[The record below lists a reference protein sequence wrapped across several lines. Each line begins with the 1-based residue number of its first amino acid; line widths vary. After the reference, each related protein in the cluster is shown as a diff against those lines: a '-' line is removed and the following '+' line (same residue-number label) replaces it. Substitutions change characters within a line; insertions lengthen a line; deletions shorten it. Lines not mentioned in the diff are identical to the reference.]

1 MPILTLPSEIRQR
14 CRTGQLEA
22 PTPGL
27 ALGYVQANLVVLPH
41 NLAFE
46 FLLFCQR
53 NPKAC
58 PILDVTEVGNP
69 EPKLIAPGADIRTD
83 LPRYRIFRQGHL
95 VEETTDIRPFWR
107 DDLVTFLIGCSF
119 SFENAML
126 NAGLPVRHVEEG
138 KNVPIYKTTIKCI
151 PSRTFSSS
159 LVVSMRPL
167 PAHHVVRAVEVTSR
181 YYKAHGSPVHIGN
194 PGIIG
199 IEDLASPDY
208 GDAVTLR
215 DDEVPV
221 FWACGVTTQTAILQ
235 TKPEFAITHS
245 PGYMFV
251 SDLKD
256 EDLTVCMIPSCDT
269 LSICQSAES

>member
-1 MPILTLPSEIRQR
+1 MMSIPTLPSEIRQQ
-14 CRTGQLEA
+14 CRTGQLEV

-27 ALGYVQANLVVLPH
+27 ALGYVQANLVVLPYD
-41 NLAFE
+41 LAFE

-53 NPKAC
+53 NPKPC
-58 PILDVTEVGNP
+58 PILDVTEVGDP

-83 LPRYRIFRQGHL
+83 LPRYKVFQQGQL

-107 DDLVTFLIGCSF
+107 SDLVAFLIGCSF

-126 NAGLPVRHVEEG
+126 NVGLPVRHIDER
-138 KNVPIYKTTIKCI
+138 KNVPMYETNINCI
-151 PSRTFSSS
+151 STKRFSSP
-159 LVVSMRPL
+159 LVVSMRPF
-167 PAHHVVRAVEVTSR
+167 PPSQVVRAIEVTSR

-199 IEDLASPDY
+199 IEDLANQDY
-208 GDAVTLR
+208 GNAITLR
-215 DDEVPV
+215 DHEVPV

-235 TKPEFAITHS
+235 AKPEFAITHA
-245 PGYMFV
+245 PGHMFV

-256 EDLTVCMIPSCDT
+256 EALTI
-269 LSICQSAES
+269 

>member
-1 MPILTLPSEIRQR
+1 MSILTLPSEIRQC

-27 ALGYVQANLVVLPH
+27 ALGYVQANLVVLPY

-46 FLLFCQR
+46 FMLFCQR

-58 PILDVTEVGNP
+58 PILDVTEVGVP

-83 LPRYRIFRQGHL
+83 LPRYRIFRQGQL

-107 DDLVTFLIGCSF
+107 DDLVAFLIGCSF

-138 KNVPIYKTTIKCI
+138 KNVPMYKTTIKCI
-151 PSRTFSSS
+151 PSRTFSSP

-194 PGIIG
+194 PGLIG

-235 TKPEFAITHS
+235 AKPEFAITHS

-256 EDLTVCMIPSCDT
+256 EDLTVCMIPSC
-269 LSICQSAES
+269 EM

>member
-1 MPILTLPSEIRQR
+1 MSILTLASEIRQR

-27 ALGYVQANLVVLPH
+27 ALGYVQANLVVLPY

-83 LPRYRIFRQGHL
+83 LPRYRIFRQGQL

-107 DDLVTFLIGCSF
+107 DDLVAFLIGCSF

-138 KNVPIYKTTIKCI
+138 KNVPMYKTTIKCI